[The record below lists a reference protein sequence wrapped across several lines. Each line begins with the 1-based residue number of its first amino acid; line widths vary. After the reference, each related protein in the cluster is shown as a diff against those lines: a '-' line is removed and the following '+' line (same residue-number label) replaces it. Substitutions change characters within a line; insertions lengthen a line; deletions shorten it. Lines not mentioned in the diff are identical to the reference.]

1 MVVCTPCLLPVVKAG
16 AVGLTG
22 VFAYSKVGDKNTKRK
37 KKKNTRRKK
46 KTVRRKKTKKAR
58 SQSGG
63 SGMTDTAGDYERW
76 LSDLSRQD
84 SDEYNE
90 LQKIHAKQSSQT
102 YHL

>member
-1 MVVCTPCLLPVVKAG
+1 MKSRLLPVVKAG
-16 AVGLTG
+16 AAGLTG
-22 VFAYSKVGDKNTKRK
+22 VFAYSKVGDRK

-46 KTVRRKKTKKAR
+46 KTVRGRKTKKAR

-84 SDEYNE
+84 SDEYTE
-90 LQKIHAKQSSQT
+90 LQK
-102 YHL
+102 L